1 MMNNKNNLVNLL
13 LIKLF
18 INFLIFLSKK
28 TLNVNFFTINEIIM
42 ELINIK
48 IFKTLGMI
56 IENYDETILIII
68 FIFFVIFKMNFNIYI

>member
-1 MMNNKNNLVNLL
+1 MNNKNNLVNLL

-28 TLNVNFFTINEIIM
+28 TLNVNFFTINEIIK
-42 ELINIK
+42 ELINRK